1 MSHLFPFDL
10 NNNTYDFAKCY
21 NAYDNVEG
29 VSSSKHVPW
38 KSTTLTGNLNS
49 SSTIESCTNSM
60 VKCRNGNLIDNDPY
74 GVITNT
80 NRECAAPPNYKYYNS
95 DLPEMVASFDRQKK
109 SKSNEIKYNNEESNK
124 TSNKKSEESD
134 DEETNDE
141 ETNDEETND
150 EESDDEETNDEES
163 DEDSS
168 LIEQFKE
175 FFRTS
180 KKSSKKGKKAK
191 KSSKKV
197 RKSSKKAKKGSKKA
211 KKGSKKVRKSSKK
224 AKKSSKKVRKSS
236 KKARE

>member
-38 KSTTLTGNLNS
+38 RSTTLTGNLNS
-49 SSTIESCTNSM
+49 SSTTESCTNSM
-60 VKCRNGNLIDNDPY
+60 VKCRTGNLIDNDPY

-80 NRECAAPPNYKYYNS
+80 NRECAAPPNYKYYNL
-95 DLPEMVASFDRQKK
+95 DLPEIIASFDRSKK

-124 TSNKKSEESD
+124 TNNKKTNDEESDDEESD

-150 EESDDEETNDEES
+150 EETNDEETNDEES

-180 KKSSKKGKKAK
+180 KKSSKKGSKKVKKGAK
-191 KSSKKV
+191 KGSKKV

-211 KKGSKKVRKSSKK
+211 KKGSKK
-224 AKKSSKKVRKSS
+224 AKKSS